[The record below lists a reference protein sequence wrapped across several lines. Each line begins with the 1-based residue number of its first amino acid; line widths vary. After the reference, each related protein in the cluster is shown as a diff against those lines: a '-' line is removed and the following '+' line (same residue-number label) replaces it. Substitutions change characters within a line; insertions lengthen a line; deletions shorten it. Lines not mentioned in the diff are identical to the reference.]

1 MTARVLIA
9 DDEASLRKV
18 LAAALKKEGC
28 DVVTVKNGEEA
39 LEVLEASTAPD
50 TGEPFSLVISD
61 VRMPGIDGMTLL
73 SRIKKR
79 YKDLPVV
86 MLTAHGTVDLAV
98 QALKQGA
105 FDFVTKPYERDE
117 LIAVVK
123 KALAHRDRDV
133 GEPSLS
139 LSSGASFGDGDERTL
154 VGASP
159 RIRTVIDI
167 IDKVADSP
175 STVLV
180 TGESGTGKE
189 LVALALHKKSKR
201 QDKPFIRINAAAIPT
216 GLIEAELFGHEK
228 GAFTGAVTSKP
239 GRFELANG
247 GTLFLDEIGELP
259 VDMQVKLLRV
269 LQEQTFERV
278 GGIKTLHVDIRL
290 IAATNRDLKKAILD
304 GTFREDLY
312 WRLNV
317 VPIELPPLRE
327 RADDIPLLV
336 EEFRKKLN
344 KRLNKNVESVSP
356 EAMAVLQRYGWPG
369 NIRELENIVERT
381 LLFADSPCIDVHD
394 LPPDLTARVGIA
406 HGGIG
411 VGVNGHS
418 AGHSAGGNAGV
429 NSDGERTSDFA
440 DRLRE
445 AVPGLDGPGLDLAL
459 PGGVTGGSMKDIVKL
474 ATAELERDLITRALD
489 ETQGNVTHAARR
501 LKISRKSLQIK
512 MKELGLRDTKEG
524 DDDVAGSGLPGSSGL
539 PGLPGPSG
547 PAGAGPVLG
556 LDEAREPA
564 DDVPET

>member
-1 MTARVLIA
+1 MIARVLIA

-50 TGEPFSLVISD
+50 TGEPFSLVITD
-61 VRMPGIDGMTLL
+61 VRMPGIDGLTLL

-79 YKDLPVV
+79 FKDLPVV

-105 FDFVTKPYERDE
+105 FDFVTKPYEREE
-117 LIAVVK
+117 LVAVVK
-123 KALAHRDRDV
+123 KALAHRDRDER
-133 GEPSLS
+133 EPSLS
-139 LSSGASFGDGDERTL
+139 LASGVNIDDERTL
-154 VGASP
+154 VGNSA
-159 RIRTVIDI
+159 RIRSVIDV

-175 STVLV
+175 STVLI

-189 LVALALHKKSKR
+189 LVALALHRKSKR
-201 QDKPFIRINAAAIPT
+201 CDKPFIRINAAAIPPT
-216 GLIEAELFGHEK
+216 LIEAELFGHEK

-278 GGIKTLHVDIRL
+278 GGIRTLHVDIRL
-290 IAATNRDLKKAILD
+290 IAATNRDLKKAIAD
-304 GTFREDLY
+304 GSFREDLY

-317 VPIELPPLRE
+317 VPVELPPLRE
-327 RADDIPLLV
+327 RKEDIPLLV

-344 KRLNKNVESVSP
+344 KRLHKNIEVVSP
-356 EAMAVLQRYGWPG
+356 EAMAVLSRYHWPG

-381 LLFADSPCIDVHD
+381 LLFSEGGVVNVDD
-394 LPPDLTARVGIA
+394 LPPDLNAKVGLSQRVA
-406 HGGIG
+406 DDAANKGG
-411 VGVNGHS
+411 V
-418 AGHSAGGNAGV
+418 
-429 NSDGERTSDFA
+429 SDLVE
-440 DRLRE
+440 RLRE
-445 AVPGLDGPGLDLAL
+445 VVPGLDGAGLAAGL
-459 PGGVTGGSMKDIVKL
+459 GGGSMKDIVRL
-474 ATAELERDLITRALD
+474 ATAELEKDLIARALD

-512 MKELGLRDTKEG
+512 MKELGLRDAKDDSEAEG
-524 DDDVAGSGLPGSSGL
+524 APLPGAG
-539 PGLPGPSG
+539 GVDDEPS
-547 PAGAGPVLG
+547 
-556 LDEAREPA
+556 
-564 DDVPET
+564 ET